1 MDRVKGIQSV
11 VQKSKRE
18 GKYIHM
24 VPKNAYVTSVAIP
37 LFFVVTAGAF
47 LSKGIYNMATG
58 TGKVE

>member
-1 MDRVKGIQSV
+1 
-11 VQKSKRE
+11 
-18 GKYIHM
+18 M